1 MDEATVAGTVS
12 SVTHPL
18 DSRRVRS
25 FVGLVLGRL
34 GPRAHGA
41 VSGTFLTLLVA
52 EHTRS
57 LFWVTFALTAH
68 RFVTWAA
75 HPIAGR
81 LSDGS
86 DTRIG
91 RRVPFMAGGLL
102 IAALCTAL
110 YINVDGYWP
119 LVALMILARLAFV
132 AYSLPAYAVTPETFG
147 GSRWLRAVVAISV
160 GGIVVATSIRVTV
173 LATWDQDDLSTWS
186 AAYYLAAG
194 YILFAALA
202 IVLLVREAPADHR
215 PERVV
220 EPAQWRATIRTAL
233 QAPNAKVVLSG
244 LLLAVSAGGAF
255 DRIYPIYARDVLGAG
270 GDDLAAAGFAEVLL
284 VIVLLP
290 LSWWLAGHVPR
301 RALAVTTG
309 IVWTAVA
316 LAHLWVDALWQ
327 SVALIAVG
335 SAFVIGTF
343 VALGS
348 LYLRIIPRSGGLGQ
362 RVGLAIA
369 PILVAEMIAR
379 FGSALAYD
387 LVFKDYAVIWI
398 ITAAL
403 ALPAGLVILFLRLP
417 PWAARADLAYGR
429 KALRDILWG
438 KRRTRHLFR
447 GELDPGDADGVAL
460 LEALQD
466 GLDPYIRKP
475 MQAEEAT

>member
-1 MDEATVAGTVS
+1 MDEATAVGTVPS
-12 SVTHPL
+12 ATHSL

-41 VSGTFLTLLVA
+41 VSGTFLALLVG

-68 RFVTWAA
+68 RFVTPIA

-81 LSDGS
+81 LSDRS

-91 RRVPFMAGGLL
+91 RRVPFMVAGLL
-102 IAALCTAL
+102 IAGVCTAL

-119 LVALMILARLAFV
+119 LVALMVLARLAFV
-132 AYSLPAYAVTPETFG
+132 SYSLPAHAATPETFG
-147 GSRWLRAVVAISV
+147 GSRWVRALVAITC
-160 GGIVVATSIRVTV
+160 GGLLVATSIRVTV
-173 LATWDQDDLSTWS
+173 LATWDQNDPSTWS

-202 IVLLVREAPADHR
+202 IALLVREASAEHR

-220 EPAQWRATIRTAL
+220 EPTGWREAIRTAM
-233 QAPNAKVVLSG
+233 QAPNAKVVLTG
-244 LLLAVSAGGAF
+244 LLLAVAAGGAF

-270 GDDLAAAGFAEVLL
+270 GDDLAAAGIAEVVL
-284 VIVLLP
+284 VGVLFP
-290 LSWWLAGHVPR
+290 LSWWLAGHVHR
-301 RALAVTTG
+301 RALAVMTG
-309 IVWTAVA
+309 LVWTAVA
-316 LAHLWVDALWQ
+316 LAHLWVNTLWQ
-327 SVALIAVG
+327 SVALIGVG
-335 SAFVIGTF
+335 TAFLIGTIIS
-343 VALGS
+343 VAALV
-348 LYLRIIPRSGGLGQ
+348 LRIIPRTGGLGQ

-369 PILVAEMIAR
+369 PILIAEMIAR

-387 LVFKDYAVIWI
+387 LVFKNYDVIWT

-403 ALPAGLVILFLRLP
+403 ALPAGLVMLFLRLP
-417 PWAARADLAYGR
+417 PWAGRADLAYGG
-429 KALRDILWG
+429 KVLRDILWG
-438 KRRTRHLFR
+438 RRKSRSLFR
-447 GELDPGDADGVAL
+447 GEIDPGDADGAAL

-475 MQAEEAT
+475 VA